1 MQVSDLLIGLLAFV
15 ATAVTCLSFMNT
27 MYDINDPKSYQVD
40 LTANNYTAVLSTAS
54 NLSTKLASTQA
65 TARRSTDDIY
75 SKMAGEPN
83 ASASGTTQSTSS
95 DAWVSAGLTLANLGT
110 YFQAT
115 VSLIG
120 ATATAIGI
128 SEESAPMV
136 FIITAI
142 ILSVALTLIGIVF
155 FRPI

>member
-27 MYDINDPKSYQVD
+27 MYDVNDPKSYQVD
-40 LTANNYTAVLSTAS
+40 LTANNYTAVLSTSS
-54 NLSTKLASTQA
+54 NLSASLASTQSL
-65 TARRSTDDIY
+65 TRSSTDDIY
-75 SKMAGEPN
+75 NKMAGEPG
-83 ASASGTTQSTSS
+83 SVASGSTASTSS

-110 YFQAT
+110 YFKAT
-115 VSLIG
+115 IGLIG
-120 ATATAIGI
+120 ASATAIGI